1 MNIQQWCNVDESL
14 IVAETDEI
22 YKKYSG
28 LPYSNKNILSLS
40 KLRFMN
46 SKLFLDSYDEPV
58 ELYVSAADSFVESST
73 RDLELKL
80 HDQRTKKIV
89 SKKHL
94 FPDGI
99 RINWNNWRQYNSHEK
114 DSGKR
119 KEVFDEFIIAT
130 RYISP
135 IIFDRFKKIK
145 ILYSKVNDQNESVR
159 TIELDP
165 LNSYLY
171 HERISYEKLVDF
183 VTNMGNKARK
193 PFEKTLKDIS
203 SEILGRNAE
212 YYDDFYFFR
221 NKVYDDFQKVFHK
234 IDPIKEVKKILK
246 ILSFDL
252 TKISFD
258 FEDRK
263 DKYPSPICFFVQ
275 IPQDIRILYKSESPY
290 FDLQGCFHESGHAM
304 HASSINSKLEY
315 WKKYFISM
323 GVAEIFSI
331 LLERLTKNRIFL
343 QNSLGIN
350 DSNLLDK
357 LEQRNNFMELFFVTF
372 YSANS
377 LMKADFW
384 KKDLNVSKSNSLYSD
399 LVKRF
404 TGIKVPGEYWM
415 LHHILPEAIMYVPS
429 YLFAAIRAKE
439 LDLVLVNKFG
449 EKWWLDKAAGNYL
462 KDLMSP
468 GSDIDLSSFSNLDT
482 SLFLKEINSTIN

>member
-1 MNIQQWCNVDESL
+1 
-14 IVAETDEI
+14 
-22 YKKYSG
+22 
-28 LPYSNKNILSLS
+28 
-40 KLRFMN
+40 
-46 SKLFLDSYDEPV
+46 
-58 ELYVSAADSFVESST
+58 
-73 RDLELKL
+73 
-80 HDQRTKKIV
+80 
-89 SKKHL
+89 
-94 FPDGI
+94 
-99 RINWNNWRQYNSHEK
+99 
-114 DSGKR
+114 
-119 KEVFDEFIIAT
+119 
-130 RYISP
+130 
-135 IIFDRFKKIK
+135 
-145 ILYSKVNDQNESVR
+145 
-159 TIELDP
+159 
-165 LNSYLY
+165 
-171 HERISYEKLVDF
+171 
-183 VTNMGNKARK
+183 MGNKARK
-193 PFEKTLKDIS
+193 PFEKTLEDIS

-350 DSNLLDK
+350 DSKLLDK

-377 LMKADFW
+377 LMKADFG
-384 KKDLNVSKSNSLYSD
+384 KRSKC
-399 LVKRF
+399 
-404 TGIKVPGEYWM
+404 
-415 LHHILPEAIMYVPS
+415 
-429 YLFAAIRAKE
+429 
-439 LDLVLVNKFG
+439 
-449 EKWWLDKAAGNYL
+449 
-462 KDLMSP
+462 
-468 GSDIDLSSFSNLDT
+468 
-482 SLFLKEINSTIN
+482 

>member
-1 MNIQQWCNVDESL
+1 MNIKQWCNVDESL

-28 LPYSNKNILSLS
+28 LAYSNKIILYLS

-89 SKKHL
+89 SKKRL
-94 FPDGI
+94 FTDG
-99 RINWNNWRQYNSHEK
+99 RPINWNNWRQFNSQEK

-130 RYISP
+130 KDISP

-145 ILYSKVNDQNESVR
+145 KLYSKINDQNKSVR

-171 HERISYEKLVDF
+171 HECISYEKLVDF
-183 VTNMGNKARK
+183 VTHMGNKARK

-203 SEILGRNAE
+203 SEILGHNAE

-252 TKISFD
+252 SKISFD

-263 DKYPSPICFFVQ
+263 DKYPYCF
-275 IPQDIRILYKSESPY
+275 S
-290 FDLQGCFHESGHAM
+290 FHESLPYSGGM
-304 HASSINSKLEY
+304 QDFRFGYKGCVQKI
-315 WKKYFISM
+315 
-323 GVAEIFSI
+323 
-331 LLERLTKNRIFL
+331 ERTLYR
-343 QNSLGIN
+343 SVG
-350 DSNLLDK
+350 
-357 LEQRNNFMELFFVTF
+357 
-372 YSANS
+372 
-377 LMKADFW
+377 KAD
-384 KKDLNVSKSNSLYSD
+384 
-399 LVKRF
+399 RQ
-404 TGIKVPGEYWM
+404 P
-415 LHHILPEAIMYVPS
+415 
-429 YLFAAIRAKE
+429 AAFFQE
-439 LDLVLVNKFG
+439 LR
-449 EKWWLDKAAGNYL
+449 
-462 KDLMSP
+462 
-468 GSDIDLSSFSNLDT
+468 
-482 SLFLKEINSTIN
+482 